1 MRLAKVACRFAIAA
15 IIAVEISPALSQ
27 DQTADAIQRGRELAQ
42 LLCQRCHAIEG
53 AGPGPNKDA
62 PAFQSL
68 IDRLTLEGL
77 ADQII
82 VGLPLGHEPMPKW
95 QFSEQQAED
104 LLLYIDSVTVPKA
117 N

>member
-1 MRLAKVACRFAIAA
+1 MSSANRFPILLALILASTVATA
-15 IIAVEISPALSQ
+15 PAH
-27 DQTADAIQRGRELAQ
+27 ADDYTESVTRGKELAQ

-53 AGPGPNKDA
+53 PGPGREEKSP
-62 PAFQSL
+62 PFSTL

-77 ADQII
+77 ADQIL

-104 LLLYIDSVTVPKA
+104 LLFYIDSVTA
-117 N
+117 EN